1 VVLHPQA
8 ADAGDT
14 TKGVQTMKRGLV
26 TLILVLGLLPAR
38 PMLAQNS
45 VALQALQ
52 DFSDGMAE
60 LAGQAKPS
68 VVAIKTEIVTEA
80 TTMGNPFRNPFMGT
94 PFEELF
100 GRNHPG
106 MGGRGEER
114 HPGLGSGVI
123 VSRDGYILTNNHVVT
138 GTDRET
144 VAQRITVEL
153 LDKRSFTAKVV
164 GRDPLSDLA
173 VLKIEATALPALPF
187 GDSDKLR
194 VGEVVVAVGNPFGQ
208 LHTVTTGIVSAVG
221 RGYMGLAEY
230 EDFVQT
236 DAAIN
241 PGNSGGALV
250 NTRGQLVAI
259 NTAIIGSGSR
269 LDGNVGSAGVG
280 FAIPAN
286 MARKVMQQLI
296 DSGTV
301 HRALLGVM
309 IQPVSK
315 EVAAAINLGAP
326 RGVLVGRV
334 DKGSAAETAGIQ
346 RGDVIVSVDGEAVNE
361 VNVLR
366 NRIAMTKPGTEARIG
381 VWRDGTERTYA
392 VKLGERTAGAV
403 AAAADKD
410 SDTEVVGLKVQ
421 ELTAD
426 IASRLGYTGQSGAL
440 VSAVNP
446 GSAAQRAGLQRG
458 DLIQEVDRHAVAT
471 VADFNRLMAAG
482 ANREANLLLVRR
494 GEDTVFV
501 ALPRGEE

>member
-1 VVLHPQA
+1 
-8 ADAGDT
+8 
-14 TKGVQTMKRGLV
+14 MKRGLV

-60 LAGQAKPS
+60 LAGQVKPS
-68 VVAIKTEIVTEA
+68 VVAIKTEVVTE
-80 TTMGNPFRNPFMGT
+80 TTTTENPFMGT
-94 PFEELF
+94 PFEEFF

-106 MGGRGEER
+106 MPGHGEER
-114 HPGLGSGVI
+114 RPGLGSGVI

-138 GTDRET
+138 GGDRET

-153 LDKRSFTAKVV
+153 LDKRSFNAKVV

-173 VLKIEATALPALPF
+173 VLKIDATGLPALPF

-259 NTAIIGSGSR
+259 NTAIIGSGSSFG
-269 LDGNVGSAGVG
+269 GNVGSAGVG
-280 FAIPAN
+280 FAIPSN
-286 MARKVMQQLI
+286 MARKVMDQLI
-296 DSGTV
+296 DGGTV
-301 HRALLGVM
+301 HRALLGVL
-309 IQPVSK
+309 IQPVTK
-315 EVAAAINLGAP
+315 EMAAAINLGAP

-334 DKGSAAETAGIQ
+334 DKGSAADAAGIQ
-346 RGDVIVSVDGEAVNE
+346 RGDVIVSLDGEAVNE

-366 NRIAMTKPGTEARIG
+366 NRIAMTKPGTQVRIG
-381 VWRDGTERTYA
+381 VWRDGSERTLP
-392 VKLGERTAGAV
+392 VQLGERTASASP
-403 AAAADKD
+403 AAADKD
-410 SDTEVVGLKVQ
+410 SDSEVLGLKVQ
-421 ELTAD
+421 DLTAD
-426 IASRLGYTGQSGAL
+426 IGNRLGYTGQTGAL
-440 VSAVNP
+440 VTAVTP

-458 DLIQEVDRHAVAT
+458 DLIQEVDRHPVANAT
-471 VADFNRLMAAG
+471 DFVRLMAAG
-482 ANREANLLLVRR
+482 AKREANLLLVRR
-494 GEDTVFV
+494 GEDVVFV